1 MTEGRDKRPV
11 PHAQRHLLLADLDGA
26 LYQLFSITF
35 TRNGILVNFPYH
47 PGAPG
52 AACRAAVEPTGAVAV
67 NLDAVTSTTTHR
79 VKYTHHVDGRAH
91 FSGDGKVYTRI
102 INQAR
107 RLDEDIPYMFT
118 MSLQGLDQFAPLT
131 RVKTRYT
138 PSRFTLDGYR
148 DHPRLEITGR
158 WFAQPSDLVD
168 NMANPVDLEVD
179 GVRISDGLALAA
191 PAGSP
196 LADGVLVMN
205 GSLEDDLA
213 VAADSLLLF
222 MGGFSPGLGHGT
234 VGSLVMLT
242 YPDIAEAIA
251 RPSLDYSPGTLVER

>member
-1 MTEGRDKRPV
+1 
-11 PHAQRHLLLADLDGA
+11 
-26 LYQLFSITF
+26 
-35 TRNGILVNFPYH
+35 
-47 PGAPG
+47 
-52 AACRAAVEPTGAVAV
+52 
-67 NLDAVTSTTTHR
+67 
-79 VKYTHHVDGRAH
+79 
-91 FSGDGKVYTRI
+91 
-102 INQAR
+102 
-107 RLDEDIPYMFT
+107 
-118 MSLQGLDQFAPLT
+118 
-131 RVKTRYT
+131 
-138 PSRFTLDGYR
+138 
-148 DHPRLEITGR
+148 
-158 WFAQPSDLVD
+158 
-168 NMANPVDLEVD
+168 MANPVDLEVD